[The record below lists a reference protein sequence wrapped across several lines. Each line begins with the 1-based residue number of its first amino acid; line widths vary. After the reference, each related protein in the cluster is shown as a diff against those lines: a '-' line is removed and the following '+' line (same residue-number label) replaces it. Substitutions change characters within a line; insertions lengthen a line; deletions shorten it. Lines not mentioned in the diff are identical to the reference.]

1 MTEAITSQGLITE
14 SHPEEVIGTPNSN
27 GNSERSDFDSAGQDI
42 AKSMM
47 TFLLPQAIP
56 LLKNKSRKKK
66 KTIGYSEILPNTP
79 KPHENND
86 ENLQFVEGQSPCVY
100 GSVLPGSEHV
110 KSVVLD
116 SFDGDQCGVHVTNQ
130 PISPSN
136 TAEADQPCFDTDAC
150 PPCRV
155 DQFVNIDGTESSV
168 CQFDTDGIK
177 DIFCHNQVQS
187 KVQLALDRRHQDDY
201 LYPYESVSGIK
212 SANENVLYEENQDIC
227 KKMDENSTG
236 TKFLSGEKDLNRG
249 TDFND
254 GNVCHHF

>member
-27 GNSERSDFDSAGQDI
+27 GNSERIDSDSAGQDI

-47 TFLLPQAIP
+47 TVLLPQAIP
-56 LLKNKSRKKK
+56 LLKNKSKKRE

-86 ENLQFVEGQSPCVY
+86 ENLQFVEAQSPGVY
-100 GSVLPGSEHV
+100 GSVLPGSEHE

-130 PISPSN
+130 PISPPN

-155 DQFVNIDGTESSV
+155 DQFVNIDGTKSSV

-187 KVQLALDRRHQDDY
+187 KVQLALDKRHQDDY

-227 KKMDENSTG
+227 KKMDENSIG

-249 TDFND
+249 ADFND